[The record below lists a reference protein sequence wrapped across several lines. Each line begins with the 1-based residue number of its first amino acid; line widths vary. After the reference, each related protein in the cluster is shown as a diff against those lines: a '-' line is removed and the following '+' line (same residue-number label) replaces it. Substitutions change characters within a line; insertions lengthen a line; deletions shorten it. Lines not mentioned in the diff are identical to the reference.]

1 MKEEPSPLK
10 RLKHTLTKEN
20 LWLYI
25 FAVLKRKGKVYAYG
39 LGDELERE
47 FGWRHGLITSYV
59 VLYKLESE
67 GLISSEYE
75 ARRKYYKITEKGRK
89 ALAEAKR
96 YMKKLAEG
104 L

>member
-1 MKEEPSPLK
+1 MDASPVR

-25 FAVLKRKGKVYAYG
+25 FSVLRKKGKVYAYG
-39 LGDELERE
+39 LGDELEKR

-67 GLISSEYE
+67 GLITSEYE
-75 ARRKYYKITEKGRK
+75 ARRKYYRLTAKGRG

-96 YMKKLAEG
+96 YMKKMAES

>member
-1 MKEEPSPLK
+1 MEPSPLR

-25 FAVLKRKGKVYAYG
+25 FSVLRRKGKVYAYG
-39 LGDELERE
+39 LGDQLEKE

-67 GLISSEYE
+67 GLITSEYE
-75 ARRKYYKITEKGRK
+75 ERRKYYRLTAKGRK

>member
-1 MKEEPSPLK
+1 MDPSPLR

-25 FAVLKRKGKVYAYG
+25 FSVLRRRGKVYAYG
-39 LGDELERE
+39 LGEEMERQ

-67 GLISSEYE
+67 GLITSEYE
-75 ARRKYYKITEKGRK
+75 ERRKYYKLTPKGRK
-89 ALAEAKR
+89 ALAGAKA
-96 YMKKLAEG
+96 YMKKMAES